1 MSDHR
6 ELTARQEAELS
17 ELVTR
22 QDEEGL
28 CWLTLNR
35 PEKLNSLT
43 VGMFQELR
51 QHVVDLKK
59 DDSVIC
65 VILRG
70 AGKCFSAGHD
80 LGDIAEGEKVPSRGW
95 HSETLRMLEKLPKP
109 VIAAVHGHCYTGAL
123 EVALA
128 ADFILAAKS
137 AKFADTHAKWAL
149 TPIWGMSQRLPR
161 RVGIATAKRLMFT
174 AETVKAEQ
182 ALAMGLCEAVFDDDS
197 FEDDLRGFAQQIL
210 ANSAFSHAANKRLL
224 EATDADPLDA
234 GLQWEIMENEGVG
247 PDMQARI
254 GAFMK
259 K

>member
-1 MSDHR
+1 MD
-6 ELTARQEAELS
+6 

-22 QDEEGL
+22 QDEGGL
-28 CWLTLNR
+28 AWLTLNR

-43 VGMFQELR
+43 VGMFKELR
-51 QHVVDLKK
+51 QHVIDIRK
-59 DDSVIC
+59 DDAVGC

-80 LGDIAEGEKVPSRGW
+80 LGDIAAGEEVPSRGW
-95 HSETLRMLEKLPKP
+95 HSETLRLLEKLPKP

-174 AETVKAEQ
+174 AETVRADA
-182 ALAMGLCEAVFDDDS
+182 ALEMGLCEAVF
-197 FEDDLRGFAQQIL
+197 EDDHFENELRAFAKQVL
-210 ANSAFSHAANKRLL
+210 ENSPFSHAANKRLL
-224 EATDADPLDA
+224 EATDADPLDS
-234 GLQWEIMENEGVG
+234 GLQWEVMENEGVG
-247 PDMQARI
+247 PDMHARI
-254 GAFMK
+254 AAFRK

>member
-1 MSDHR
+1 MSD
-6 ELTARQEAELS
+6 
-17 ELVTR
+17 LVLR
-22 QDEEGL
+22 INDNGI

-35 PEKLNSLT
+35 PDKLNSLT
-43 VGMFQELR
+43 VAMFRELR
-51 QHVVDLKK
+51 EHIIDLKS
-59 DDSVIC
+59 DDSIGV

-95 HSETLRMLEKLPKP
+95 HSETLRLMEKLPKP

-128 ADFILAAKS
+128 ADFILASQS

-174 AETVKAEQ
+174 AETVRADE
-182 ALAMGLCEAVFDDDS
+182 ALRIGLCEAVYPDES
-197 FEDDLRGFAQQIL
+197 FETDLEAFARQIL
-210 ANSAFSHAANKRLL
+210 ANSPFSHAANKRLL
-224 EATDADPLDA
+224 EATDMDALDA

-247 PDMQARI
+247 PDMQDRI
-254 GAFMK
+254 AAFMK